1 MISGYLSVS
10 ARSHWLVW
18 ISIIYEYRQERMNN
32 LTKTEIMEKLLKLL
46 QTDRDMDFLLALDE
60 KDLTT
65 LLIALRERM
74 EPLK

>member
-1 MISGYLSVS
+1 MVV
-10 ARSHWLVW
+10 LVGN
-18 ISIIYEYRQERMNN
+18 IRRE

-46 QTDRDMDFLLALDE
+46 QTDRDMNFLLSLDE